1 MDILE
6 PKNTISKQSV
16 EQLIE
21 RFWNDFKTESLEI
34 MEKEPVL
41 ADLFN
46 KLVFTCSDFEQC
58 LARIISSKLATREV
72 DRQQL
77 FLVCMEAYSDC
88 PCLLENAIADVYAVI
103 TRDPASSSIV
113 RVLMFLKGPHVIE
126 SWRISHWL
134 WEKNRKDLAC
144 YIQSRISDV
153 FSVDIHPAARIGKGL
168 MLDHAT
174 NIVIGETAVISDTVS
189 LLHDVTLGGTGKEC
203 GDRHPKVGKGVM
215 IGAGAKILGNI
226 KIGEGAIVGAGS
238 VVLADVPSHTTV
250 VGVPARVIGHP
261 QMEMP
266 SLDMDQTFKGC
277 ATEPSDSLCP
287 GIKVKQ
293 Y

>member
-1 MDILE
+1 METQANSNYENQVID
-6 PKNTISKQSV
+6 
-16 EQLIE
+16 
-21 RFWNDFKTESLEI
+21 RFWADFKQQSLSI
-34 MEKEPVL
+34 MESEPVL

-46 KLVFTCSDFEQC
+46 KLVFTCSNFDQC

-72 DRQQL
+72 DKQQL
-77 FLVCMEAYSDC
+77 FQVCMQAYAENR
-88 PCLLENAIADVYAVI
+88 CLLENAIADVYAVL

-113 RVLMFLKGPHVIE
+113 RILMFLKGPHVIE

-134 WEKNRKDLAC
+134 WEQDRRDLAC

-153 FSVDIHPAARIGKGL
+153 FSVDIHPAAKIGKGL

-174 NIVIGETAVISDTVS
+174 NIVIGETAVIEDTVS

-203 GDRHPKVGKGVM
+203 GDRHPKVCKGVM

-226 KIGEGAIVGAGS
+226 RIGEGAIVGAGS

-277 ATEPSDSLCP
+277 KSDNNEPLCP
-287 GIKVKQ
+287 GIHVKQ
-293 Y
+293 V